1 MPRLNLG
8 RRGSRRRPDGA
19 ADRGH
24 LEVMRWLCDAGGRR
38 PCACRTRSSASG
50 PPRRAAVS
58 MSVPEFLLDAVQ
70 TVSRLRAGASPRG
83 ICVLVHHLGRRER
96 APDSASVRFA
106 RGRRFAAGVSGLP
119 AFAAIEAQELYEE
132 GRPMAPHVGY
142 DRTSRLAMIVHHVWL
157 CTDLILEHDRLLAA
171 VGWCRKERHL
181 HHCSRA
187 MGQALQS

>member
-58 MSVPEFLLDAVQ
+58 MSVPAKAVDSPELRQFLLDAWQ
-70 TVSRLRAGASPRG
+70 FGTRSRRISRSGSRRAWHLDAASRLGVRQIRSGASPRRG
-83 ICVLVHHLGRRER
+83 CLGFDLLFSHLL
-96 APDSASVRFA
+96 FA
-106 RGRRFAAGVSGLP
+106 FTFLFSC
-119 AFAAIEAQELYEE
+119 
-132 GRPMAPHVGY
+132 
-142 DRTSRLAMIVHHVWL
+142 TS
-157 CTDLILEHDRLLAA
+157 CFSPFT
-171 VGWCRKERHL
+171 
-181 HHCSRA
+181 
-187 MGQALQS
+187 